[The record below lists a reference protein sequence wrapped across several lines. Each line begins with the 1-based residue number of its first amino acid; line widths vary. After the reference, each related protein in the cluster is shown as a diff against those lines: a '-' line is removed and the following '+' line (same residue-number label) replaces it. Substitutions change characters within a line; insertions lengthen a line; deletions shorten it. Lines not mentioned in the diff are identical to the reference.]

1 MKKIIFSV
9 LAASSLLVTNAS
21 VDAHSAT
28 SSTSN
33 AGATVLSQE
42 FDSTFTNWADLNT
55 NSPYSYQAVQKVS
68 SSKATAKSGTFK
80 TKYNSNVRV
89 DAGTKNR
96 IVTTAKKGSTAI
108 ATHQKKVGN
117 EVWYKINVN
126 GKSGWVLN
134 SLLSPVAAKKAPAKA
149 AATKSA
155 NLGTFKTKYSSNV
168 RTGAGTKN
176 RIVTLAKA
184 GTTVKAT
191 AQTKVGNQVW
201 YKISVNGKTGW
212 ISGSLLT
219 KTTAAKAPAKA
230 PAKSSA
236 VTGTF
241 KTKYNSNVRSAAGTK
256 NKILTLAKTGT
267 TVKATAQTKV
277 GSQVWYKVNVNGK
290 TGWISGLALAKAT
303 AAKPATVSKVS
314 NSSASSSSL
323 VSTALS
329 LQGTPYRFGG
339 STTSGFDCSG
349 FVQYVF
355 KQSGKSMSRSTLT
368 QFAETKTV
376 STPQPGDLVFFQNT
390 YRPGISH
397 VGIYIGN
404 NQFVHSGGQK
414 AEVKSL
420 SDSYWKTKI
429 HSFKRK

>member
-1 MKKIIFSV
+1 M
-9 LAASSLLVTNAS
+9 
-21 VDAHSAT
+21 
-28 SSTSN
+28 
-33 AGATVLSQE
+33 
-42 FDSTFTNWADLNT
+42 
-55 NSPYSYQAVQKVS
+55 
-68 SSKATAKSGTFK
+68 
-80 TKYNSNVRV
+80 
-89 DAGTKNR
+89 
-96 IVTTAKKGSTAI
+96 
-108 ATHQKKVGN
+108 
-117 EVWYKINVN
+117 
-126 GKSGWVLN
+126 
-134 SLLSPVAAKKAPAKA
+134 
-149 AATKSA
+149 
-155 NLGTFKTKYSSNV
+155 
-168 RTGAGTKN
+168 
-176 RIVTLAKA
+176 
-184 GTTVKAT
+184 
-191 AQTKVGNQVW
+191 
-201 YKISVNGKTGW
+201 
-212 ISGSLLT
+212 LT